1 MRYIISRYS
10 DYFGNIILN
19 DMKCVD
25 QEDLFDYM
33 RCYGTFDFEELG
45 LFVYDKDTTKL
56 YDEIDGRDWDDP
68 RGYYYTKEAIQ
79 EYITRIKEE
88 YDKQLEY
95 LYEVLSK

>member
-1 MRYIISRYS
+1 MRYIISGYS

-19 DMKCVD
+19 DRKCVD

-33 RCYGTFDFEELG
+33 YNICDLDFEQLES
-45 LFVYDKDTTKL
+45 FVYDNTTTTL
-56 YDEIDGRDWDDP
+56 YVENDNRDWDDP
-68 RGYYYTKEAIQ
+68 TGYYYTKETIQ

-95 LYEVLSK
+95 LHEVLSK

>member
-1 MRYIISRYS
+1 MRYIISSYS

-33 RCYGTFDFEELG
+33 RCYGTFDSEELG
-45 LFVYDKDTTKL
+45 LFAYDKDTTNL

-68 RGYYYTKEAIQ
+68 SGYYYIKETIQ

-95 LYEVLSK
+95 LYEVLLK